1 MAYTTSGISNIRFEQ
16 TDLSVTVRATTSHTD
31 KLIQCYV
38 SGELKA
44 WQKPEEGAV
53 SFQVNRPG
61 NVDLIFL
68 LAVDEDEGHVDY
80 WDDAFPG
87 AAANGHRIKVSV
99 PQLNQSFNPGDV
111 LVIYRGA
118 AGAASADVERHRQ
131 AYYPGGRPGVGF
143 GFNFGYGGFG
153 YDGYGMRGF
162 GYNFGYGEFGFDCD
176 MLTWESEPLP
186 PGVYPIKVVIE
197 DQYGNESTAYETT
210 QTLASYAQPAESLAV
225 DSYVKGTDTLTLSFT
240 ESPDV

>member
-1 MAYTTSGISNIRFEQ
+1 MAYTTSGISNIRFVQ

-87 AAANGHRIKVSV
+87 VAANGHRIKVSV
-99 PQLNQSFNPGDV
+99 PQLNIGFNPGDV

-118 AGAASADVERHRQ
+118 AGAGSAETEYHRQ
-131 AYYPGGRPGVGF
+131 EYYPGGRPGVGF

-186 PGVYPIKVVIE
+186 PGAYPTKVIIE
-197 DQYGNESTAYETT
+197 DEYGNESTAYTT
-210 QTLASYAQPAESLAV
+210 TATLASYAQPAEDLAV
-225 DSYVKGTDTLTLSFT
+225 DTYDSGTDTLTLSFT
-240 ESPDV
+240 ESLDV

>member
-1 MAYTTSGISNIRFEQ
+1 MAYTTSGISNIRYEE
-16 TDLSVTVRATTSHTD
+16 TDLSIIVRAITTHTD
-31 KLIQCYV
+31 KLIQCYL
-38 SGELKA
+38 SGELHA
-44 WQKPEEGAV
+44 WVKPEDGAV
-53 SFQVNRPG
+53 EFHVARPR

-68 LAVDEDEGHVDY
+68 LAVDEEEGHVDY

-87 AAANGHRIKVSV
+87 AAANAHRVKVSV
-99 PQLNQSFNPGDV
+99 PQLNIGFNPGDV

-118 AGAASADVERHRQ
+118 AGAASADTEHHRQ
-131 AYYPGGRPGVGF
+131 EYYPGGRPGVGF

-153 YDGYGMRGF
+153 YDGFGIRGF

-197 DQYGNESTAYETT
+197 DRYGNESTAYETT
-210 QTLASYAQPAESLAV
+210 QTLVSYARPADDLAV
-225 DSYVKGTDTLTLSFT
+225 DTYVLGTDTLNMTFT
-240 ESPDV
+240 ASPDM